1 MTPQNITLPRN
12 PSVMIIED
20 QTVVREMLRQMIEEK
35 LNYAVVATAS
45 TGKEGVELALQHQP
59 DILILDIRLPDISG
73 VEVLYRLKHSYPE
86 IKILVFSGKI
96 EGKIAR
102 CLVRDGVRGFVSK
115 NENISRL
122 KTALEIIAQG
132 ETCFSHEFND
142 ALITALKNPEVSVD
156 QMAMMLT
163 DRERE
168 VAVMIAKSFS
178 SKEVAVAL
186 NISVKTA
193 QNHRT
198 NLMRKLNVHDSAG
211 VIRFVIRQGLYDP
224 CEGL

>member
-1 MTPQNITLPRN
+1 MPTSLTEPRN
-12 PSVMIIED
+12 FSVMIIED
-20 QTVVREMLRQMIEEK
+20 QTVMREMLMHLIEAQ
-35 LNYAVVATAS
+35 LNYAVVATAA

-73 VEVLYRLKHSYPE
+73 VEVLYRLKNSYPE

-122 KTALEIIAQG
+122 KTALTLIAQG

-142 ALITALKNPEVSVD
+142 ALITALKNPEVTVD

>member
-1 MTPQNITLPRN
+1 MIPQSITTPRS

-20 QTVVREMLRQMIEEK
+20 QTVVREMLMHVIEDK
-35 LNYAVVATAS
+35 LNYSVVATAS

-59 DILILDIRLPDISG
+59 DILILDIKLPDISG
-73 VEVLYRLKHSYPE
+73 VEVLYRLKNSYPE

-115 NENISRL
+115 NENMSQL
-122 KTALEIIAQG
+122 KTALEIIARG

-142 ALITALKNPEVSVD
+142 ALITALKNPEVTVD

-178 SKEVAVAL
+178 SKEVAVEL

>member
-1 MTPQNITLPRN
+1 MPTTLTEPRN
-12 PSVMIIED
+12 ISVMIIED
-20 QTVVREMLRQMIEEK
+20 QTVVREMLKHLIEDK
-35 LNYAVVATAS
+35 LKYAVVATAA

-59 DILILDIRLPDISG
+59 DILILDIKLPDISG
-73 VEVLYRLKHSYPE
+73 VEVLYRLKNTYPE

-122 KTALEIIAQG
+122 KVALEIISQG
-132 ETCFSHEFND
+132 ETCFSTEFND

-186 NISVKTA
+186 DISVKTA

>member
-1 MTPQNITLPRN
+1 MPQNITIQRN
-12 PSVMIIED
+12 QSVMIIED
-20 QTVVREMLRQMIEEK
+20 QTVVREMLMHVIEDK
-35 LNYAVVATAS
+35 LNYSVVATAS

-59 DILILDIRLPDISG
+59 DILILDIKLPDISG
-73 VEVLYRLKHSYPE
+73 VEVLYRLKNSYPE

-115 NENISRL
+115 NENIGRL

-132 ETCFSHEFND
+132 ETCFSNEFND

-198 NLMRKLNVHDSAG
+198 NLMRKLTVHDSAG

>member
-1 MTPQNITLPRN
+1 
-12 PSVMIIED
+12 MIIED
-20 QTVVREMLRQMIEEK
+20 QTVVREMLIHLIEDHLKGE
-35 LNYAVVATAS
+35 VVASAS

-59 DILILDIRLPDISG
+59 DILILDIKLPDISG
-73 VEVLYRLKHSYPE
+73 IEVLYRLKNTYPE

-96 EGKIAR
+96 ESKIAR
-102 CLVRDGVRGFVSK
+102 SLVRDGVRGFVSK
-115 NENISRL
+115 NETIGDL
-122 KTALEIIAQG
+122 KKALGIIAQG
-132 ETCFSHEFND
+132 DTSFSNEFNQ
-142 ALITALKNPEVSVD
+142 ALITALKNPEVTVD

-224 CEGL
+224 CDEL

>member
-1 MTPQNITLPRN
+1 MMPQSITLQRN
-12 PSVMIIED
+12 QSVMIIED
-20 QTVVREMLRQMIEEK
+20 QTVVREMLMHIIEDK
-35 LNYAVVATAS
+35 LNYTVVATAS

-59 DILILDIRLPDISG
+59 DILILDIKLPDISG
-73 VEVLYRLKHSYPE
+73 VEVLYRLKNSYPE

-132 ETCFSHEFND
+132 ETCFSNEFND

>member
-1 MTPQNITLPRN
+1 MPSSLIEPRN
-12 PSVMIIED
+12 LSIMIIED
-20 QTVVREMLRQMIEEK
+20 QTVVREMLMHLIEEQLK
-35 LNYAVVATAS
+35 YAVVATAA
-45 TGKEGVELALQHQP
+45 TGKEGIELALQHQP
-59 DILILDIRLPDISG
+59 DILILDIKLPDISG
-73 VEVLYRLKHSYPE
+73 VEVLYRLKNNYPD

-115 NENISRL
+115 NEPISRF
-122 KTALEIIAQG
+122 KTALEMIAQG
-132 ETCFSHEFND
+132 ETCFSTEFND
-142 ALITALKNPEVSVD
+142 ALITALKNPEVTVD

>member
-1 MTPQNITLPRN
+1 MPTTLTEPRN
-12 PSVMIIED
+12 ISVMIIED
-20 QTVVREMLRQMIEEK
+20 QTVVREMLKHLIEDK
-35 LNYAVVATAS
+35 LKYAVVATAA

-59 DILILDIRLPDISG
+59 DILILDIKLPDISG
-73 VEVLYRLKHSYPE
+73 VEVLYRLKNSYPE

-122 KTALEIIAQG
+122 KVALEIISQG
-132 ETCFSHEFND
+132 ETCFSTEFND

-186 NISVKTA
+186 DISVKTA

>member
-1 MTPQNITLPRN
+1 MIPQTITLPRN
-12 PSVMIIED
+12 QSVMIIED
-20 QTVVREMLRQMIEEK
+20 QTVVREMLMHIIEDK
-35 LNYAVVATAS
+35 LNYAVVATAA

-59 DILILDIRLPDISG
+59 DILILDIKLPDISG
-73 VEVLYRLKHSYPE
+73 VEVLYRLKHTYPE
-86 IKILVFSGKI
+86 IKILIFSGKI

-102 CLVRDGVRGFVSK
+102 CLVRDGVKGFVSK

-122 KTALEIIAQG
+122 KSALEMVAQG
-132 ETCFSHEFND
+132 ETCFSAEFND

-156 QMAMMLT
+156 QMAMTLT

>member
-1 MTPQNITLPRN
+1 MPSTLSIPRN
-12 PSVMIIED
+12 KSVMIIED
-20 QTVVREMLRQMIEEK
+20 QTVVREMLMYLIEDK
-35 LNYAVVATAS
+35 LNFVVVATAA

-59 DILILDIRLPDISG
+59 DILILDIKLPDISG
-73 VEVLYRLKHSYPE
+73 VEVLYRLKNTYPE

-115 NENISRL
+115 NENIGRL
-122 KTALEIIAQG
+122 KTALEIVAQG
-132 ETCFSHEFND
+132 ETCFSTEFND

-156 QMAMMLT
+156 QMAVMLT

>member
-1 MTPQNITLPRN
+1 MMPQTITTPRN
-12 PSVMIIED
+12 QSVMIIED
-20 QTVVREMLRQMIEEK
+20 QTVVREMLMHLIEDK
-35 LNYAVVATAS
+35 LKYVVVATAS

-59 DILILDIRLPDISG
+59 DILILDIKLPDISG
-73 VEVLYRLKHSYPE
+73 VEVLYRLKNTYPE

-115 NENISRL
+115 NENITRL
-122 KTALEIIAQG
+122 KTALEMITQG
-132 ETCFSHEFND
+132 ETCFSTEFND

>member
-1 MTPQNITLPRN
+1 MPQNITIQRN
-12 PSVMIIED
+12 QSVMIIED
-20 QTVVREMLRQMIEEK
+20 QTVVREMLMHVIEDK
-35 LNYAVVATAS
+35 LNYSVVATAS

-59 DILILDIRLPDISG
+59 DILILDIKLPDISG
-73 VEVLYRLKHSYPE
+73 VEVLYRLKNSYPE

-115 NENISRL
+115 NENIGRL

-132 ETCFSHEFND
+132 ETCFSNEFND

>member
-1 MTPQNITLPRN
+1 MTSSLSALKDL
-12 PSVMIIED
+12 SVMIIED
-20 QTVVREMLRQMIEEK
+20 QTVVREMLTELIKDK
-35 LNYAVVATAS
+35 LNYEVVATAS
-45 TGKEGVELALQHQP
+45 TGKQGLELALQYQP
-59 DILILDIRLPDISG
+59 DILILDIQLPDISG
-73 VEVLYRLKHSYPE
+73 IEILYRLKNNYPD

-96 EGKIAR
+96 EGRIAR
-102 CLVRDGVRGFVSK
+102 SLVRDGVRGFISK
-115 NENISRL
+115 NQTIDSL
-122 KTALEIIAQG
+122 KNALELIAQG
-132 ETCFSHEFND
+132 ETCFSHEFNQ
-142 ALITALKNPEVSVD
+142 ALITALKNPEVAVD
-156 QMAMMLT
+156 QMATLLT

-224 CEGL
+224 CENI

>member
-1 MTPQNITLPRN
+1 MPTSLTEPRN
-12 PSVMIIED
+12 LSVMIIED
-20 QTVVREMLRQMIEEK
+20 QTVVREMLRHLIEEQ
-35 LNYAVVATAS
+35 LNYAVVATAA

-59 DILILDIRLPDISG
+59 DILILDIKLPDISG
-73 VEVLYRLKHSYPE
+73 VEVLYRLKNSYPE

-115 NENISRL
+115 NENINRL
-122 KTALEIIAQG
+122 KTALVMIAQG

-142 ALITALKNPEVSVD
+142 ALITALKNPEVTVD

>member
-1 MTPQNITLPRN
+1 MSPTLSLTRDL
-12 PSVMIIED
+12 SVMIIED
-20 QTVVREMLRQMIEEK
+20 QTVVREMLMHLIQDQ
-35 LNYAVVATAS
+35 LNYVVVATAS
-45 TGKEGVELALQHQP
+45 TGKEGVELALKYQP
-59 DILILDIRLPDISG
+59 DILILDINLPDISG
-73 VEVLYRLKHSYPE
+73 VEVLYRLKNTYPE
-86 IKILVFSGKI
+86 IKILVFSGKV

-102 CLVRDGVRGFVSK
+102 SLIRDGVRGFVSK
-115 NENISRL
+115 NATLATL
-122 KTALEIIAQG
+122 KKALEVIAQG
-132 ETCFSHEFND
+132 ETCFSAEFNQ
-142 ALITALKNPEVSVD
+142 ALITALKSPEVTVD
-156 QMAMMLT
+156 QMAMLLT

-186 NISVKTA
+186 KISVKTA

-224 CEGL
+224 CEEL

>member
-1 MTPQNITLPRN
+1 M
-12 PSVMIIED
+12 
-20 QTVVREMLRQMIEEK
+20 
-35 LNYAVVATAS
+35 
-45 TGKEGVELALQHQP
+45 
-59 DILILDIRLPDISG
+59 
-73 VEVLYRLKHSYPE
+73 
-86 IKILVFSGKI
+86 
-96 EGKIAR
+96 
-102 CLVRDGVRGFVSK
+102 
-115 NENISRL
+115 
-122 KTALEIIAQG
+122 IAQG

-142 ALITALKNPEVSVD
+142 ALITALKNPEVTVD

-211 VIRFVIRQGLYDP
+211 VIRFAIRQGLYEPAPYTHRTLPKIREDCKSGVAAAVTNKNP
-224 CEGL
+224 I

>member
-1 MTPQNITLPRN
+1 M
-12 PSVMIIED
+12 
-20 QTVVREMLRQMIEEK
+20 
-35 LNYAVVATAS
+35 
-45 TGKEGVELALQHQP
+45 
-59 DILILDIRLPDISG
+59 
-73 VEVLYRLKHSYPE
+73 YRLKNAYPE

-115 NENISRL
+115 NENMSRL

-132 ETCFSHEFND
+132 ETCFSNEFND

-168 VAVMIAKSFS
+168 VAVMIAKSYS

>member
-1 MTPQNITLPRN
+1 MPTSLSEPRN
-12 PSVMIIED
+12 LSVMIIED
-20 QTVVREMLRQMIEEK
+20 QTVVREMLMHLIEEQLK
-35 LNYAVVATAS
+35 YAVIATAA
-45 TGKEGVELALQHQP
+45 TGKEGVELALQYQP
-59 DILILDIRLPDISG
+59 DILILDIKLPDISG
-73 VEVLYRLKHSYPE
+73 VEVLYRLKNSYPE

-96 EGKIAR
+96 ESKIAR

-122 KTALEIIAQG
+122 KSALEMIAQG

-142 ALITALKNPEVSVD
+142 ALITALKNPEVTVD

>member
-1 MTPQNITLPRN
+1 MPTSLTEPRN
-12 PSVMIIED
+12 LSVMIIED
-20 QTVVREMLRQMIEEK
+20 QTVVREMLMHLIEAH
-35 LNYAVVATAS
+35 LNYAVVATAA

-73 VEVLYRLKHSYPE
+73 VEVLYRLKNSYPE

-122 KTALEIIAQG
+122 KTALAMIAQG
-132 ETCFSHEFND
+132 QTCFSHEFND
-142 ALITALKNPEVSVD
+142 ALITALKNPEVTVD

>member
-1 MTPQNITLPRN
+1 
-12 PSVMIIED
+12 
-20 QTVVREMLRQMIEEK
+20 MLKRP
-35 LNYAVVATAS
+35 NDS
-45 TGKEGVELALQHQP
+45 
-59 DILILDIRLPDISG
+59 D
-73 VEVLYRLKHSYPE
+73 PE
-86 IKILVFSGKI
+86 IKIVCFSGKI
-96 EGKIAR
+96 QGKSAR
-102 CLVRDGVRGFVSK
+102 GLVRDGGRGFVSK
-115 NENISRL
+115 NENMSRL
-122 KTALEIIAQG
+122 KSALEIVAQG